1 MIKSNFEEQIKSLT
15 EEKNK
20 ITVINERLAENLY
33 RLTEKANLNEKEIE
47 ELKNKIIQL
56 ENNLR
61 TKIERYYL
69 IKQGRLIWRNVLIAM
84 NLK

>member
-1 MIKSNFEEQIKSLT
+1 MNQTKSSEIKLNIEEQIKSLT

-20 ITVINERLAENLY
+20 VTVINERLSENLY

-56 ENNLR
+56 DNNLR

-69 IKQGRLIWRNVLIAM
+69 IK
-84 NLK
+84 KDC